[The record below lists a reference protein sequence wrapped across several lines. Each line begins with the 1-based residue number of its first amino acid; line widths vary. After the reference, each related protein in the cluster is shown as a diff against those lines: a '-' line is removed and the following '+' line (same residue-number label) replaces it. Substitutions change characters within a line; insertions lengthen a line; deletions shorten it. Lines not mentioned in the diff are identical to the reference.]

1 MAIGAFVTTAVL
13 VGMGAGIWWSVSQAR
28 AGVWQRGVESFNRL
42 AVGPFAR
49 EVAFLIV
56 AAVTWVLPFMALLL
70 LPYEVAAKFSG
81 RVVLASPDTVVGT
94 ILVSG
99 LLPVVPFVVAWLS
112 YRIAERW
119 PRERSPN

>member
-13 VGMGAGIWWSVSQAR
+13 VGMGAGIWWSV
-28 AGVWQRGVESFNRL
+28 WLRGVESFNRL
-42 AVGPFAR
+42 AAGPLAR

-70 LPYEVAAKFSG
+70 LPYEVAPKFSG